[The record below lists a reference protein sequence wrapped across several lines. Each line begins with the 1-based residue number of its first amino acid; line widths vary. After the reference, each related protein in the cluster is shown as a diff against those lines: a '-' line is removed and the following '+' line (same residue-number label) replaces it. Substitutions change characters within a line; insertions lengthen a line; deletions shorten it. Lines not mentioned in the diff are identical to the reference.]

1 MHLRT
6 NSQHDQQ
13 SNRNLMHIIQI
24 STNWSS
30 PSNSE
35 AFENEALNVSQRH
48 SEKTSPHRFRSHNFD
63 IHLLALFSCIIESS
77 ISEDEAPLH
86 ATSFSSGISAR
97 FSQTARFK
105 LGQMGRPR
113 AARVGPIFAHR
124 SLRLSPSAAP
134 QHISSSAELT
144 TASMR
149 RQMAVNQLHTFTFSI
164 CGIFIA
170 FSIGGELGF
179 AYERV
184 CVETIRFRVRISLG
198 EIYSLLSVAT

>member
-105 LGQMGRPR
+105 LGQMGRPPATPIWVDDGVH
-113 AARVGPIFAHR
+113 AAAFSIYIH
-124 SLRLSPSAAP
+124 SP
-134 QHISSSAELT
+134 
-144 TASMR
+144 
-149 RQMAVNQLHTFTFSI
+149 FSI
-164 CGIFIA
+164 CCKLIEL
-170 FSIGGELGF
+170 SIGGGLG
-179 AYERV
+179 
-184 CVETIRFRVRISLG
+184 IHN
-198 EIYSLLSVAT
+198 